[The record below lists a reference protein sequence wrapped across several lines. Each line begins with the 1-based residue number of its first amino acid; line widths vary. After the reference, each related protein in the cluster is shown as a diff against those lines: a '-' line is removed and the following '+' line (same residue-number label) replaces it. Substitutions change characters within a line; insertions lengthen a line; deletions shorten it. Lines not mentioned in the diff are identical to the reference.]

1 MICILATLSLTGQP
15 DGTGFIFIIDL
26 KHLCD
31 RDLWKFIKN
40 IIKNNK
46 KKKKLSQ
53 FDQVP

>member
-1 MICILATLSLTGQP
+1 MICILATLSLTGEP

-46 KKKKLSQ
+46 KKKLSQ